1 MQSEFT
7 SATHFEHVRPMFK
20 LVWTPFLAAF
30 SVGLQDCDDSM
41 IAHHCLEGIQCA
53 IRIACTFRMEL
64 ERDAYVQALARF
76 TLLLSTSHTQSSSV
90 SAGVQSAAMMNNHSR
105 YVRLP
110 PITSSP

>member
-1 MQSEFT
+1 MQSDFT

-30 SVGLQDCDDSM
+30 SVGLQDCDDRE
-41 IAHHCLEGIQCA
+41 IAHYCLEGIQRA

-76 TLLLSTSHTQSSSV
+76 TLLLSTSQSQSSTTSTSGQGTGV
-90 SAGVQSAAMMNNHSR
+90 SGNHFR
-105 YVRLP
+105 
-110 PITSSP
+110 